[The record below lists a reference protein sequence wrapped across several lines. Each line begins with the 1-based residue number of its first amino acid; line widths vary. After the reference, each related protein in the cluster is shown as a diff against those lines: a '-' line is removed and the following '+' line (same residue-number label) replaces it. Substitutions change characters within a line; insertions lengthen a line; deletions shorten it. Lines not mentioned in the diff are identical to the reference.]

1 MTLTIETLQPR
12 LVALFQSVIA
22 RQQLSQGYLFSGDT
36 GTGKSELATWVA
48 LRLFCTHVVDG
59 MPDGTCSECQRI
71 LSGNHPD
78 VVKVA
83 PEGQSLKIEQIRF
96 LKQELTK
103 SGMETN
109 QRVFIIQD
117 ADKMTVS
124 AANGLLKFLEE
135 PAPQTY
141 LILTT
146 TAKNQILPTI
156 ISRLQII
163 EFNRLPRPQFIAQL
177 TAAGI
182 NTVDAALLA
191 RLTNS
196 LPTAQEWLASD
207 WFEPLRQKVWQWFG
221 HVQENNPL
229 AFVDVQA
236 NLVPVAKERA
246 IQNEVLA
253 LILLLLQDVLA
264 LHFGRDTELSFP
276 GQRTQL
282 SKWAENVTNQQLLT
296 QMEAALAAQ
305 KYLTANVSFQNTLE
319 RLTLQLLK

>member
-12 LVALFQSVIA
+12 LVALFQSVIV
-22 RQQLSQGYLFSGDT
+22 RQQLSQGYLFSGDA
-36 GTGKSELATWVA
+36 GTGKTELATWIA
-48 LRLFCTHVVDG
+48 LRLFCSHVVNG
-59 MPDGTCSECQRI
+59 QPDGTCSECQRI

-146 TAKNQILPTI
+146 TNKNQILPTI

-163 EFNRLPRPQFIAQL
+163 EFARLPRPQLIAQL
-177 TAAGI
+177 TTAGI
-182 NTVDAALLA
+182 STADAAVLA

-207 WFEPLRQKVWQWFG
+207 WFDPLRQKVWQWFS
-221 HVQENNPL
+221 HIQDNNPS

-236 NLVPVAKERA
+236 NIVPVAKERS
-246 IQNEVLA
+246 IQNEALA
-253 LILLLLQDVLA
+253 LILLMLQDVLE
-264 LHFGRDTELSFP
+264 LHFGRGDSLSFP
-276 GQRTQL
+276 AQQAQL
-282 SKWAENVTNQQLLT
+282 TKWAENATSQQLLT
-296 QMEAALAAQ
+296 QMEATLAAQ

-319 RLTLQLLK
+319 RLTLQLL